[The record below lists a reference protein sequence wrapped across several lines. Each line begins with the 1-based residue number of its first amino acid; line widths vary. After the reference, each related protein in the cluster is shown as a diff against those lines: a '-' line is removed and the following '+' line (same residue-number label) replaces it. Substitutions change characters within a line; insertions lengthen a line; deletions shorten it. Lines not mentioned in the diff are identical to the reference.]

1 LLRTNKQQTET
12 NDKDVLR
19 LTPELP
25 LEHGE
30 KRLCANCGENKVYL
44 DVRTLDWCEPCIAQ
58 LVEGKKLIG

>member
-1 LLRTNKQQTET
+1 MI
-12 NDKDVLR
+12 KDGLR

-30 KRLCANCGENKVYL
+30 KRLCANCGENEVYL